1 MKAVTLAG
9 SLIARPVAAVQA
21 DIWSSQL

>member
-21 DIWSSQL
+21 DIWSSQI